1 VLDVA
6 RCRICNRVLTSEAS
20 IAVMIGPECLERAIA
35 DQPELARLRAVFA
48 GAIRRV
54 RAVSDE
60 MTGDLFEEMESSC
73 GEG

>member
-1 VLDVA
+1 
-6 RCRICNRVLTSEAS
+6 
-20 IAVMIGPECLERAIA
+20 MIGPECLERAIA
-35 DQPELARLRAVFA
+35 DQPDLARLRAVFA